1 MLQAGYV
8 GEDVESVLYK
18 LYQAADYD
26 LEAAQHGIVYLD
38 EVGLGR
44 WPGLGRWR
52 GGWRYYAAGRC

>member
-1 MLQAGYV
+1 M
-8 GEDVESVLYK
+8 LYK